1 MSTATARIAK
11 AIQPHCV
18 LLDSS
23 SFCDAAAAA
32 ATAAGLTPD
41 VVVAPEVVVV
51 AGGGDTATTVVVW
64 DSVTVGVDRVGAV
77 TVGVDCVGAVT
88 VGVDR
93 VGAVTVG
100 VDRVGV
106 VRVPPLVSVPP
117 AEPFPPPHAAR
128 KPTANNAIIAAA
140 PRRSNDTGTRL
151 VTTHERSQSR
161 ATDPSPNRDEPRS
174 CTGAMTILAHTL
186 AADHLVRATCRVR
199 SCDIVGHEAHNR
211 ACHGRTFV
219 TTRSLVAWPGRLQW
233 TRSPESRRST
243 MPDLHPR
250 RIPEFVEPSHVA
262 AGR

>member
-1 MSTATARIAK
+1 MRTATARIAK

-18 LLDSS
+18 LSDSS

-32 ATAAGLTPD
+32 AAAAAAGLTPD
-41 VVVAPEVVVV
+41 VVVVPETVVV
-51 AGGGDTATTVVVW
+51 AGGGVTATTVVVW

-77 TVGVDCVGAVT
+77 TVGVDRVGAVT

-140 PRRSNDTGTRL
+140 PRRSNEKWARL
-151 VTTHERSQSR
+151 VTTHERSHSR
-161 ATDPSPNRDEPRS
+161 ATDPSPNRDEPRG
-174 CTGAMTILAHTL
+174 CTAAMTILAYTL
-186 AADHLVRATCRVR
+186 AADHPVRVTCRVR
-199 SCDIVGHEAHNR
+199 SCEIVGHEDGKWPATV
-211 ACHGRTFV
+211 GPFV
-219 TTRSLVAWPGRLQW
+219 TTRS
-233 TRSPESRRST
+233 
-243 MPDLHPR
+243 
-250 RIPEFVEPSHVA
+250 
-262 AGR
+262 